1 MPTYKNPIEY
11 TILAGGLA
19 QTTDVG
25 DLNKIYKVVGTA
37 TITVNNT
44 FTHTGTLSEGLEYEY
59 DYRAAATYSGGVVSF
74 HGVAMTAT
82 QALKNHTVKAKY
94 NGSAWEVDFHPI
106 LTQDGVIEAAK
117 LASDSVITAKI
128 LDLNVTTAKI
138 NDLAVTTGKI
148 NDLAITT
155 GKIADLGV
163 TTAKINDLGVTT
175 GKINDLGVTTA
186 KIADLNVTTGKIND
200 LAITTAKIAADN
212 VTVAKLETSLKTEVF
227 HFEMESTVAM
237 LRTAYFKM
245 PWTCTVTEVDVRV
258 SQVLAGGDLTVTPMD
273 NAGTTM
279 TGGPITIPLAT
290 AIGSGVNATITANNT
305 FTAGQYMRIQTSGAA
320 VTDGLVSISVTV
332 LRT

>member
-1 MPTYKNPIEY
+1 MPTYNNPTEY
-11 TILAGGLA
+11 TILAGGLT

-25 DLNKIYKVVGTA
+25 DLNKSFKIVGTA
-37 TITVNNT
+37 IITVNNT
-44 FTHTGTLSEGLEYEY
+44 FNHTGTLYEGLEYEY

-74 HGVAMTAT
+74 HGVAMSAT
-82 QALKNHTVKAKY
+82 QALKYYTVKAKY

-117 LASDSVITAKI
+117 LASDSVITTKI

-148 NDLAITT
+148 NDLAVTT
-155 GKIADLGV
+155 GKIA
-163 TTAKINDLGVTT
+163 DLGVTT
-175 GKINDLGVTTA
+175 GKINDLGVTTGKINDLA
-186 KIADLNVTTGKIND
+186 VTTTKIADLNVTTGKIND
-200 LAITTAKIAADN
+200 LAVTTTKLADAN
-212 VTVAKLETSLKTEVF
+212 VTVAKLETSLKTEIL
-227 HFEMESTVAM
+227 HFEMESTAAM
-237 LRTAYFKM
+237 LRVAYFKL
-245 PWTCTVTEVDVRV
+245 PWACTVTEVDVRV

-273 NAGTTM
+273 NGGTTM

-290 AIGSGVNATITANNT
+290 AIGAGVNQAISGNNT
-305 FTAGQYMRIQTSGAA
+305 FTAGQYMRLQTSGAA